1 MKRIRGLWKWMVL
14 VGLLGSLASC
24 GQPEGAPMG
33 PTGTPVPPS
42 RLPSP
47 PASPTSTP
55 APTLPSTPIAPCA
68 TAPMGR
74 LAFLRDGA
82 VGWKDLPGG
91 EERWR
96 TPAEGY
102 TRLALS
108 PDGAW
113 VLAWKGES
121 AAVVLEMTGTAT
133 LSLPEGIQAAVWAP
147 SGATLAYADAQGI
160 WILEPASG
168 SRRPMWTWE
177 KGMHLDPVA
186 PVGPA
191 WSPDETRLAFSY
203 ERIGSSPGQIV
214 EQGLAW
220 VDRSG
225 NLRRVWSFP
234 NGAQEQAWLA
244 GWSGDGRWLLFWHGL
259 HRSMSLAADGLELLA
274 ISATGGTSPQ
284 EVANPVLPWPG
295 AVAPQ
300 PGTSVVVVMAGGGRE
315 MWHNKTLI
323 KVDLATGEQHA
334 LLPSGW
340 VGFAPRWSPDGH
352 RLAFVAAPDAG
363 EAGDP
368 GALAQRRIAIL
379 DPEDESPRILSA
391 PYEMRMEGPVWA
403 DSGRFVLGIGL
414 QGEQV
419 ALWLLAADGSCRM
432 PVVERL
438 TPPQMVAG
446 APALLGF
453 YGRIDWDW
461 IFDFRFRD

>member
-168 SRRPMWTWE
+168 SQRPMWTWE
-177 KGMHLDPVA
+177 KGMHLDPGA
-186 PVGPA
+186 PVGLA
-191 WSPDETRLAFSY
+191 WSPDGTRLAFSY

-295 AVAPQ
+295 EEISPLGNSIPAAQVPILPVRRMKPCDPFDLRIRPNSHRRCAPGSKSSRIFYRPMGLNSPCFLDPS
-300 PGTSVVVVMAGGGRE
+300 PGGSNGHGATSTSE
-315 MWHNKTLI
+315 FTPPP
-323 KVDLATGEQHA
+323 
-334 LLPSGW
+334 PSH
-340 VGFAPRWSPDGH
+340 RWSS
-352 RLAFVAAPDAG
+352 
-363 EAGDP
+363 
-368 GALAQRRIAIL
+368 
-379 DPEDESPRILSA
+379 ES
-391 PYEMRMEGPVWA
+391 
-403 DSGRFVLGIGL
+403 
-414 QGEQV
+414 
-419 ALWLLAADGSCRM
+419 
-432 PVVERL
+432 
-438 TPPQMVAG
+438 
-446 APALLGF
+446 
-453 YGRIDWDW
+453 
-461 IFDFRFRD
+461 